1 VIVYE
6 TPRLIVREWTEE
18 PPDLARVYDTY
29 SRWEVARWLGSTPR
43 AMDDPQQAVAAVR
56 RWRER
61 AVPSGGRYGC
71 WAVQPREG
79 GPVAG
84 TVLLVP
90 IPDGDGEIEVG
101 WHLHPDSWGNG
112 YATEAAAGAL
122 AREFAAGGTE
132 VYAVTH
138 LTNTASQAVCRR
150 LGMAPIGRTDRWYG
164 MDLEAFRIT
173 ADEFRGE

>member
-1 VIVYE
+1 MIVYE
-6 TPRLIVREWTEE
+6 TPRLIVRAWTED
-18 PPDLARVYDTY
+18 PADLARVYDTY

-43 AMDDPQQAVAAVR
+43 AMDDPEQAVGAVR

-61 AVPSGGRYGC
+61 SARSGGRYGC
-71 WAVQPREG
+71 WAVQPRDG

-90 IPDGDGEIEVG
+90 VPDGTGEIEVG

-122 AREFAAGGTE
+122 TREFAAGGGE

-138 LTNTASQAVCRR
+138 PTNTVSQAVCRR
-150 LGMAPIGRTDRWYG
+150 LGMTPIGRTDRWYG
-164 MDLEAFRIT
+164 MELEAFRIT
-173 ADEFRGE
+173 APQHAAA